1 MKKLNAKILVS
12 QIFSSLFRLRTA
24 RAACLC
30 VLVWLACAECA
41 RAIPLST
48 YRERVHQSMIALD
61 TLQTVD
67 EDTHDATRQERVS
80 ATVADVRRLL
90 PPSETVELD
99 NASMRVNNQ
108 WLADALSYYEEL
120 SKSAAARRTETLTGI
135 TERLGALE
143 KTLTELESAQA
154 KAAGGKTKDEEKA
167 HLSNILRRG
176 EYAKKSDPE
185 GSAVT
190 RLWQRFLRWL
200 RNLFPNNPNIEPGRA
215 KTASRVAQIFIVA
228 LSAAIILYALWKFVP
243 RLLRGRG
250 KGKKTTKREARI
262 VLGEH
267 LEPDQTSADLLAEAE
282 ALAREGN
289 LRAAIRKGYIALL
302 CELGDRKI
310 LGLEQHKT
318 NRDYLRAVS
327 QQPSLFQEMSAM
339 TNSFENH
346 WYGFVPASMDDWNSF
361 RSRYQQ
367 ALKQG

>member
-1 MKKLNAKILVS
+1 MA
-12 QIFSSLFRLRTA
+12 QIYYSLFRLRTA
-24 RAACLC
+24 RAVCLC

-41 RAIPLST
+41 RAIPLKT

-61 TLQTVD
+61 SMQEIDKNVR
-67 EDTHDATRQERVS
+67 DATQQEVVGK
-80 ATVADVRRLL
+80 TLADVRRLL

-99 NASMRVNNQ
+99 NSSMQVNNQ
-108 WLADALSYYEEL
+108 WLADALSSYEEL
-120 SKSAAARRTETLTGI
+120 YKSGAARRAEALAGI

-143 KTLTELESAQA
+143 KTLAELESAQTQ
-154 KAAGGKTKDEEKA
+154 AAGEKTKDEEKA
-167 HLSNILRRG
+167 HLSNILRRE
-176 EYAKKSDPE
+176 EYAKKSDAE

-190 RLWQRFLRWL
+190 RLWQSFLKWL
-200 RNLFPNNPNIEPGRA
+200 RNLFPSGPNIEPGRA
-215 KTASRVAQIFIVA
+215 QLASRVAQIFIVA
-228 LSAAIILYALWKFVP
+228 LSAAVILYALWKFVP
-243 RLLRGRG
+243 RLLRGGG
-250 KGKKTTKREARI
+250 KGKQKAKREARV

-302 CELGDRKI
+302 CELGDRKV
-310 LGLEQHKT
+310 LGLAQHKT

-327 QQPSLFQEMSAM
+327 QQQPLYQEMQVL

-367 ALKQG
+367 ALGKQG

>member
-1 MKKLNAKILVS
+1 MS
-12 QIFSSLFRLRTA
+12 QILHSLFRLRTA
-24 RAACLC
+24 RAACL
-30 VLVWLACAECA
+30 VALIWLACAECA

-67 EDTHDATRQERVS
+67 EDTHDAARQDRVS
-80 ATVADVRRLL
+80 ATLAEVRRLL

-99 NASMRVNNQ
+99 NASMRVDNK
-108 WLADALSYYEEL
+108 WLADALRNYEGL
-120 SKSAAARRTETLTGI
+120 HASASARRTEVLTEI

-143 KTLTELESAQA
+143 KSLTELENAQA
-154 KAAGGKTKDEEKA
+154 KAAGAQTKDEEKA
-167 HLSNILRRG
+167 HLSNILRRA
-176 EYAKKSDPE
+176 EYAKKSTE

-190 RLWQRFLRWL
+190 RLWRRFMRWL
-200 RNLFPNNPNIEPGRA
+200 RDLFPNNPNIEPGRA
-215 KTASRVAQIFIVA
+215 RTASRVAQIFIVA
-228 LSAAIILYALWKFVP
+228 LSAAIILYAFWKFVP
-243 RLLRGRG
+243 RVLRLRGG
-250 KGKKTTKREARI
+250 GKKKPKREARV

-310 LGLEQHKT
+310 LGLAQHKT

-327 QQPSLFQEMSAM
+327 QQQPLYQEMKAM

-367 ALKQG
+367 ALRQ